1 MKSFRLFLLPLL
13 GAALIAPLS
22 AQTPAPAAAAVKPIE
37 VARIA
42 YINSSQF
49 LDEATGLK
57 ALVKVTKALEL
68 EFSGTQADLSLLNEK
83 LRTLAAEINRLRVDP
98 VANAKA
104 LEEKQTTGMRMQ
116 QELQAKQ
123 QQAQAAFSQRQ
134 QEAQG
139 PITTEIGKALNAFAK
154 ERDIGLLFDVAKLG
168 DAVLQAKPELDLTAD
183 FIGYFNAKHP

>member
-1 MKSFRLFLLPLL
+1 
-13 GAALIAPLS
+13 
-22 AQTPAPAAAAVKPIE
+22 
-37 VARIA
+37 
-42 YINSSQF
+42 
-49 LDEATGLK
+49 
-57 ALVKVTKALEL
+57 VTKSLEL

-83 LRTLAAEINRLRVDP
+83 LRTLAGEINRLRTDP

-104 LEEKQTTGMRMQ
+104 LEEKQTAGIRLQ
-116 QELQAKQ
+116 QELQTKQ
-123 QQAQAAFSQRQ
+123 QQAQSAFTQRQ

-139 PITTEIGKALNAFAK
+139 PITTEIGKALSAFAK